1 VKNTLRTACPERSRG
16 VKVRAAS
23 STVNAASRLLA
34 FALIATVLSA
44 QAPDR
49 SPADAVNR
57 RVDDRIVALQRE
69 ADRLAGEARTLVGD
83 LRTLEI
89 DRDLQIERLK
99 QAEADVATGQAAV
112 QQVTDRLTALEQQ
125 RVAQLPTLK
134 AQMVDVY
141 KRGPAGYARLL
152 FGVGGVREFGRA
164 TRAVAALARINQ
176 QRVEEHRRTLAAVRD
191 ERTALELK
199 VRDLQTH
206 EAEARQA
213 RVAADRA
220 VAARNAL
227 IAQIDRRRDLNA
239 QLAGELQVASER
251 LQQQVANLAAGR
263 PVEQV
268 TVPLAPFRGVL
279 DWPATGRIAG
289 RFGQPSRPGSPTLRS
304 GIEIAAA
311 EGTPVQAVH
320 PGTVSYSD
328 AFSGFGN
335 LVILDHGGNNYSLYG
350 YLGSISAQRGEVVEA
365 GTELGRV
372 GSAPAG
378 PPALYFEVRI
388 DGRSVDPVQ
397 WLKAR

>member
-1 VKNTLRTACPERSRG
+1 MLM
-16 VKVRAAS
+16 
-23 STVNAASRLLA
+23 
-34 FALIATVLSA
+34 ATVLSA

-49 SPADAVNR
+49 SPADVVNR
-57 RVDDRIVALQRE
+57 RVNDRIVALQRE

-112 QQVTDRLTALEQQ
+112 QQVSDRLTTLEQQ

-164 TRAVAALARINQ
+164 TRAVAALARINE

-199 VRDLQTH
+199 VRDLQAH
-206 EAEARQA
+206 EAEVRQA

-263 PVEQV
+263 PVEPV

-289 RFGQPSRPGSPTLRS
+289 RFGQPSRPGSSTLRN

-320 PGTVSYSD
+320 TGTVSYAD

-335 LVILDHGGNNYSLYG
+335 LVILDHGGNNYTLYG

>member
-1 VKNTLRTACPERSRG
+1 MVAFVLTATMVAAQLPERPR
-16 VKVRAAS
+16 
-23 STVNAASRLLA
+23 
-34 FALIATVLSA
+34 
-44 QAPDR
+44 
-49 SPADAVNR
+49 ADAITR
-57 RVDDRIVALQRE
+57 RVNDRILTLQRE

-83 LRTLEI
+83 LRKLEI
-89 DRDLQIERLK
+89 DRDLQIEQLK
-99 QAEADVATGQAAV
+99 EAQADVAAGQAAV
-112 QQVTDRLTALEQQ
+112 QQVTDRLTTLEQA

-134 AQMVDVY
+134 AQLVDVY

-152 FGVGGVREFGRA
+152 FGVSGMREFGRA
-164 TRAVAALARINQ
+164 TRAVAALARINE
-176 QRVEEHRRTLAAVRD
+176 QRVEEHRRTLAAMRN
-191 ERTALELK
+191 ERTALEMK
-199 VRDLQTH
+199 VRDLQAH

-220 VAARNAL
+220 VGARNAL
-227 IAQIDRRRDLNA
+227 IAQIDSRRDLNA
-239 QLAGELQVASER
+239 QLAGELQLASER

-263 PVEQV
+263 PVEPV
-268 TVPLAPFRGVL
+268 SVPLAPFRGAL
-279 DWPATGRIAG
+279 DWPVTGRITG
-289 RFGQPSRPGSPTLRS
+289 RFGQPSRPGSPTLRN

-320 PGTVSYSD
+320 AGTVSYSET
-328 AFSGFGN
+328 FSGFGN

-350 YLGSISAQRGEVVEA
+350 YLGSITAQRGETVEA
-365 GTELGRV
+365 GAELGRV

>member
-1 VKNTLRTACPERSRG
+1 MLS
-16 VKVRAAS
+16 
-23 STVNAASRLLA
+23 
-34 FALIATVLSA
+34 ATVLAA

-49 SPADAVNR
+49 ARTDAAPR
-57 RVDDRIVALQRE
+57 RVNDRIVALQRE

-99 QAEADVATGQAAV
+99 EAQADVAAGQAAV
-112 QQVTDRLTALEQQ
+112 QQVTDRLTALEQA

-134 AQMVDVY
+134 AQLVDVY

-152 FGVGGVREFGRA
+152 FGVSGVREFGRA
-164 TRAVAALARINQ
+164 TRAVAALARINE
-176 QRVEEHRRTLAAVRD
+176 QRVEEHRRTLAAMRN
-191 ERTALELK
+191 ERTALEMK
-199 VRDLQTH
+199 VRDLQAH
-206 EAEARQA
+206 EADARQA

-227 IAQIDRRRDLNA
+227 IAQIDSRRDLNA
-239 QLAGELQVASER
+239 QLAGELQLASER

-268 TVPLAPFRGVL
+268 SVPLAPFRGAL
-279 DWPATGRIAG
+279 DWPVTGRITG
-289 RFGQPSRPGSPTLRS
+289 RFGQPFRPGSPTLRN

-311 EGTPVQAVH
+311 EGAPVQAVH
-320 PGTVSYSD
+320 AGTVSYSET
-328 AFSGFGN
+328 FSGFGN

-350 YLGSISAQRGEVVEA
+350 YLGSITAQRGETVEA
-365 GTELGRV
+365 GAELGRV

>member
-1 VKNTLRTACPERSRG
+1 MKNTPRTACPERSRG

-23 STVNAASRLLA
+23 RLLI
-34 FALIATVLSA
+34 FLLTATALSA

-49 SPADAVNR
+49 SPADVVNR
-57 RVDDRIVALQRE
+57 RVNYRIVSLQRE

-89 DRDLQIERLK
+89 DRDLQIERLT
-99 QAEADVATGQAAV
+99 QAEADVAAGQAAV
-112 QQVTDRLTALEQQ
+112 QQVSDRLTGLEQQ

-164 TRAVAALARINQ
+164 TRAVAALARINE

-199 VRDLQTH
+199 VRDLQAH
-206 EAEARQA
+206 EAEVRQA
-213 RVAADRA
+213 RLAADRA

-268 TVPLAPFRGVL
+268 AVPLAPFRGAL

-289 RFGQPSRPGSPTLRS
+289 RFGQPSRPGSATLRN

-320 PGTVSYSD
+320 TGTVSYSD

-335 LVILDHGGNNYSLYG
+335 LVILDHGGNNYTLYG

>member
-1 VKNTLRTACPERSRG
+1 MPRTI
-16 VKVRAAS
+16 KVRAAS
-23 STVNAASRLLA
+23 LVFLLT
-34 FALIATVLSA
+34 ATVLAA
-44 QAPDR
+44 QTPDR
-49 SPADAVNR
+49 SRTDAVNR
-57 RVDDRIVALQRE
+57 RVNDRIVTLQRE

-99 QAEADVATGQAAV
+99 EAEAGVATGQAAV
-112 QQVTDRLTALEQQ
+112 QQVTDRLTTLEQQ

-164 TRAVAALARINQ
+164 TRAVAALARINE
-176 QRVEEHRRTLAAVRD
+176 QRVEEHRRTLAAVRE

-199 VRDLQTH
+199 VRDLQAH
-206 EAEARQA
+206 EAEVRQA

-227 IAQIDRRRDLNA
+227 IAQIDTRRDLNA

-268 TVPLAPFRGVL
+268 TVPLAPFRGAL

-289 RFGQPSRPGSPTLRS
+289 RFGQPSRPGSPTLRN

-311 EGTPVQAVH
+311 EGTAVQAVH
-320 PGTVSYSD
+320 TGTVSYAD

-350 YLGSISAQRGEVVEA
+350 YLGSIGAQRGEVVEA